1 MTELDF
7 TLSLIDN
14 ITKPIRQVQST
25 VSTFANKSQMAFGN
39 IAVGGAGLAG
49 TFWSIKNLLDPAI
62 EMNDAMMSAS
72 LQGINDGVM
81 DKIAKDA
88 LKFASQYGKSSIDFV
103 NSTTAISKAI
113 NHVSQQELPQ
123 LTRITNTTAAALKT
137 SSEEATAYMGQMFN
151 QFEQQA
157 NAVGHVKFA
166 EDLAGKAVYM
176 SKTFGVSMAEITGLM
191 EGAKNAGTQFGVGID
206 EQLAVLGELQRTL
219 GGESSGAYEAFLK
232 TATDSAQK
240 LGLSFVN
247 ASGQM
252 LSMPDMLEKLQTK
265 YGASIEGNLKAQKD
279 IEAAFGDA
287 AVVVK
292 QLYGNVD
299 ILRKNIGFLGASDG
313 MKRTTEQAAK
323 LANPWERLMSIWQS
337 IRIAI
342 GMTLLP
348 VITPLVNKMAEG
360 GQTLVRWLTLF
371 PNIARWVG
379 YITLG
384 ILGFAA
390 AGAAANIV
398 MGIGKFIMSGFSII
412 VGLFNGVLKIG
423 AATVWLYRSAILAW
437 NIALKFIRGTLLA
450 VRIAAMAAGV
460 SFSFM
465 SWPVL
470 LVIGAIALLAYGIY
484 KLIKHW
490 DDIKAAIMNTMAF
503 KVVSIAVQAF
513 AAVAIQAWEWIS
525 NKWTEFTDY
534 ISDTLVFKTLC
545 LMAEMVG
552 EAFSQAWDL
561 IIEGWENLTVWFDD
575 FSFTDSFAAM
585 AKGITDIFSGVW
597 TWLEESFTR
606 VYNGIVDVLNYLPG
620 VNIETKST
628 GAVDGAPATASAA
641 GLLIGSQLKD
651 IEKGG
656 ISRQIS
662 NNRTQSVDNSRRFD
676 NVNITVTNGM
686 SPTDLAEWT
695 ALENG

>member
-1 MTELDF
+1 MSELDF

-14 ITKPIRQVQST
+14 ITKPIRQVQSA
-25 VSTFANKSQMAFGN
+25 VSNFARDSQVAFGK

-49 TFWSIKNLLDPAI
+49 AFWSIKSILDPAI

-72 LQGINDGVM
+72 LQGIDDGIMSKVS
-81 DKIAKDA
+81 KDA

-113 NHVSQQELPQ
+113 NNVTQQDLPQ

-137 SSEEATAYMGQMFN
+137 TSTEATEYMGQMFN
-151 QFEQQA
+151 QFESQA

-176 SKTFGVSMAEITGLM
+176 SKAFGVSMAEITGLM

-232 TATDSAQK
+232 TATDSGKK

-252 LSMPDMLEKLQTK
+252 LSMPEMLDKLQAK
-265 YGASIEGNLKAQKD
+265 YGKSIEGNLKAQKE
-279 IEAAFGDA
+279 IEAAFGDS

-313 MKRTTEQAAK
+313 IKRTTEQAAK

-348 VITPLVNKMAEG
+348 VITPLIDKLAEG
-360 GQTLVRWLTLF
+360 GQTLVRWFTLF

-379 YITLG
+379 YITMG
-384 ILGFAA
+384 TLGFAA

-398 MGIGKFIMSGFSII
+398 MGISKFIMAGLSII
-412 VGLFNGVLKIG
+412 MGVFSGVLKIG
-423 AATVWLYRSAILAW
+423 TAAIWLYRTAILAW
-437 NIALKFIRGTLLA
+437 NTALKFIRGTLLA

-465 SWPVL
+465 SWPIL
-470 LVIGAIALLAYGIY
+470 LIIGAIALLAYGIY

-490 DDIKAAIMNTMAF
+490 DAVKAAVMNTTAF
-503 KVVSIAVQAF
+503 KM
-513 AAVAIQAWEWIS
+513 VAIAIRMVGLVAAQAWEWMVQ
-525 NKWTEFTDY
+525 KWQEFKDY
-534 ISDTLVFKTLC
+534 FGDTLVFKTIIAMSELI
-545 LMAEMVG
+545 
-552 EAFSQAWDL
+552 SQAFNTAWNAIADGWAALWGAFENFSL
-561 IIEGWENLTVWFDD
+561 IDTFDNMIEGVVKLFFDAWETIE
-575 FSFTDSFAAM
+575 SSFA
-585 AKGITDIFSGVW
+585 KTF
-597 TWLEESFTR
+597 
-606 VYNGIVDVLNYLPG
+606 NGIIDLLNYLPG
-620 VNIETKST
+620 VNIETKTT
-628 GAVDGAPATASAA
+628 GTVDGSPAPAGAA
-641 GLLIGSQLKD
+641 GLLVGGQLSGV
-651 IEKGG
+651 EKGG

-662 NNRTQSVDNSRRFD
+662 NNRTQSIDNSKRYD
-676 NVNITVTNGM
+676 TVNINVTNGM

-695 ALENG
+695 ALDNG

>member
-1 MTELDF
+1 MSELDF

-14 ITKPIRQVQST
+14 ITKPIRQVQSA
-25 VSTFANKSQMAFGN
+25 VSNFARDSQVAFGK

-49 TFWSIKNLLDPAI
+49 AFWSIKSILDPAI

-72 LQGINDGVM
+72 LQGIDDGIMSKVS
-81 DKIAKDA
+81 KDA

-113 NHVSQQELPQ
+113 NNVTQQDLPQ

-137 SSEEATAYMGQMFN
+137 TSTEATEYMGQMFN
-151 QFEQQA
+151 QFESQA

-176 SKTFGVSMAEITGLM
+176 SKAFGVSMAEITGLM

-232 TATDSAQK
+232 TATDSGKK

-252 LSMPDMLEKLQTK
+252 LSMPEMLDKLQAK
-265 YGASIEGNLKAQKD
+265 YGASIEGNLKAQKE
-279 IEAAFGDA
+279 IEAAFGDS

-348 VITPLVNKMAEG
+348 VITPLIDKLAEG
-360 GQTLVRWLTLF
+360 GQTLVRWFTLF

-379 YITLG
+379 YITMG
-384 ILGFAA
+384 TLGFAA

-398 MGIGKFIMSGFSII
+398 MGISKFIMAGLSII
-412 VGLFNGVLKIG
+412 MGVFSGVLKMG
-423 AATVWLYRSAILAW
+423 TAAIWLYRTAILAW
-437 NIALKFIRGTLLA
+437 NTALKFIRGTLLA

-465 SWPVL
+465 SWPIL
-470 LVIGAIALLAYGIY
+470 LLIGAIALLAYGIY
-484 KLIKHW
+484 KIIKHW
-490 DDIKAAIMNTMAF
+490 DDVKAAIMNTTAF
-503 KVVSIAVQAF
+503 KVVAIAVRMVGLV
-513 AAVAIQAWEWIS
+513 AAQAWEWMAQ
-525 NKWTEFTDY
+525 KWQEFKDY
-534 ISDTLVFKTLC
+534 FGDTLVFKTIIAMSELI
-545 LMAEMVG
+545 
-552 EAFSQAWDL
+552 SQAFNTAWNAIADGWAALWGAFENFSL
-561 IIEGWENLTVWFDD
+561 IDTFDSMIEGVVKLFFDAWETIE
-575 FSFTDSFAAM
+575 SSFA
-585 AKGITDIFSGVW
+585 KTF
-597 TWLEESFTR
+597 
-606 VYNGIVDVLNYLPG
+606 NGIIDLLNYLPG
-620 VNIETKST
+620 VNIETKTT
-628 GAVDGAPATASAA
+628 GTVDGSPAPAGAA
-641 GLLIGSQLKD
+641 GLLVGGQLSGV
-651 IEKGG
+651 EKGG

-662 NNRTQSVDNSRRFD
+662 NNRTQSIDNSKRYD
-676 NVNITVTNGM
+676 TVNINVTNGM

-695 ALENG
+695 ALDNG

>member
-1 MTELDF
+1 MSELDF

-14 ITKPIRQVQST
+14 ITKPIRQVQSA
-25 VSTFANKSQMAFGN
+25 VSNFARDSQVAFGK

-49 TFWSIKNLLDPAI
+49 AFWSIKSILDPAI

-72 LQGINDGVM
+72 LQGIDDGIMSKVS
-81 DKIAKDA
+81 KDA

-113 NHVSQQELPQ
+113 NNVTQQDLPQ
-123 LTRITNTTAAALKT
+123 LTRITNTTAAALKAT
-137 SSEEATAYMGQMFN
+137 STEATEYMGQMFN
-151 QFEQQA
+151 QFESQA

-166 EDLAGKAVYM
+166 EDLAGKAVYI
-176 SKTFGVSMAEITGLM
+176 SKAFGVSMAEITGLM

-232 TATDSAQK
+232 TASDSGKK

-252 LSMPDMLEKLQTK
+252 LSMPEMLDKLQAK
-265 YGASIEGNLKAQKD
+265 YGKSIEGNLKAQKE
-279 IEAAFGDA
+279 IEAAFGDS

-348 VITPLVNKMAEG
+348 VITPLIDKLAEG
-360 GQTLVRWLTLF
+360 GQTLVRWFTLF

-379 YITLG
+379 YITMG
-384 ILGFAA
+384 TLGFAA

-398 MGIGKFIMSGFSII
+398 MGISKFIMAGLSII
-412 VGLFNGVLKIG
+412 MGVFSGVLKIG
-423 AATVWLYRSAILAW
+423 TAAIWLYRTAILAW
-437 NIALKFIRGTLLA
+437 NTALKFIRGTLLA

-465 SWPVL
+465 SWPIL
-470 LVIGAIALLAYGIY
+470 LIIGAIALLAYGIY

-490 DDIKAAIMNTMAF
+490 DAVKAAVMNTTAF
-503 KVVSIAVQAF
+503 KVVAIAIRMVGLV
-513 AAVAIQAWEWIS
+513 AAQAWEWMAQ
-525 NKWTEFTDY
+525 KWQEFKDY
-534 ISDTLVFKTLC
+534 FGDTLVFKTIIAMSELI
-545 LMAEMVG
+545 
-552 EAFSQAWDL
+552 SQAFNTAWNAIADGWAALWGAFENFSL
-561 IIEGWENLTVWFDD
+561 IDTFDNMIEGVVKLFFDAWETIE
-575 FSFTDSFAAM
+575 SSFA
-585 AKGITDIFSGVW
+585 KTF
-597 TWLEESFTR
+597 
-606 VYNGIVDVLNYLPG
+606 NGIIDLLNYLPG
-620 VNIETKST
+620 VNIETKTT
-628 GAVDGAPATASAA
+628 GTVDGSPAPAGAA
-641 GLLIGSQLKD
+641 GLLVGGQLSGV
-651 IEKGG
+651 EKGG

-662 NNRTQSVDNSRRFD
+662 NNRTQSIDNSKRYD
-676 NVNITVTNGM
+676 TVNINVTNGM

-695 ALENG
+695 ALDNG

>member
-1 MTELDF
+1 MSELDF

-14 ITKPIRQVQST
+14 ITKPIRQVQSA
-25 VSTFANKSQMAFGN
+25 VSNFARDSQVAFGK

-49 TFWSIKNLLDPAI
+49 AFWSIKSILDPAI

-72 LQGINDGVM
+72 LQGIDDGIMSKVS
-81 DKIAKDA
+81 KDA

-113 NHVSQQELPQ
+113 NNVTQQDLPQ

-137 SSEEATAYMGQMFN
+137 TSTEATEYMGQMFN
-151 QFEQQA
+151 QFENQA

-176 SKTFGVSMAEITGLM
+176 SKAFGVSMAEITGLM

-232 TATDSAQK
+232 TATDSGKK

-252 LSMPDMLEKLQTK
+252 LSMPEMLDKLQAK
-265 YGASIEGNLKAQKD
+265 YGASIEGNLKAQKE
-279 IEAAFGDA
+279 IEAAFGDS

-348 VITPLVNKMAEG
+348 VITPLIDKLAEG
-360 GQTLVRWLTLF
+360 GQTLVRWFTLF

-379 YITLG
+379 YITMG
-384 ILGFAA
+384 TLGFAA

-398 MGIGKFIMSGFSII
+398 MGISKFIMAGLSII
-412 VGLFNGVLKIG
+412 MGVFSGVLKIG
-423 AATVWLYRSAILAW
+423 TAAIWLYRTAILAW
-437 NIALKFIRGTLLA
+437 NTALKFIRGTLLA

-490 DDIKAAIMNTMAF
+490 DDVKAAVMNTTAF
-503 KVVSIAVQAF
+503 KVVAIAVR
-513 AAVAIQAWEWIS
+513 AVGLVAMQAWEWMS
-525 NKWTEFTDY
+525 QKWQEFTAYFADTWAFKA
-534 ISDTLVFKTLC
+534 IMIVVDTLKTAFIQTWQAITDGWNTVC
-545 LMAEMVG
+545 NFFSDSPIDKTF
-552 EAFSQAWDL
+552 EAMGNSIKAIFSK
-561 IIEGWENLTVWFDD
+561 VWQ
-575 FSFTDSFAAM
+575 SITDSFR
-585 AKGITDIFSGVW
+585 S
-597 TWLEESFTR
+597 
-606 VYNGIVDVLNYLPG
+606 VYNTIVETLNYLPG
-620 VNIETKST
+620 VNIETKTT
-628 GAVDGAPATASAA
+628 GTVDGSPAPAGAA
-641 GLLIGSQLKD
+641 GLLVGGQLSGV
-651 IEKGG
+651 EKGG

-662 NNRTQSVDNSRRFD
+662 NNRTQSIDNSKRYD
-676 NVNITVTNGM
+676 TVNINVTNGM

-695 ALENG
+695 ALDNG

>member
-1 MTELDF
+1 MSELDF

-14 ITKPIRQVQST
+14 ITKPIRQVQSA
-25 VSTFANKSQMAFGN
+25 VSNFARDSQVAFGK

-49 TFWSIKNLLDPAI
+49 AFWSIKSILDPAI

-72 LQGINDGVM
+72 LQGIDDGIMSKVS
-81 DKIAKDA
+81 KDA

-113 NHVSQQELPQ
+113 NNVTQQDLPQ

-137 SSEEATAYMGQMFN
+137 TSTEATEYMGQMFN
-151 QFEQQA
+151 QFESQA

-166 EDLAGKAVYM
+166 EDLAGKAAYM
-176 SKTFGVSMAEITGLM
+176 SKAFGVSMAEITGLM

-232 TATDSAQK
+232 TATDSGKK

-252 LSMPDMLEKLQTK
+252 LSMPEMLDKLQAK
-265 YGASIEGNLKAQKD
+265 YGKSIEGNLKAQKE
-279 IEAAFGDA
+279 IEAAFGDS

-348 VITPLVNKMAEG
+348 VITPLIDKLAEG
-360 GQTLVRWLTLF
+360 GQTLVRWFTLF

-379 YITLG
+379 YITMG
-384 ILGFAA
+384 TLGFAA

-398 MGIGKFIMSGFSII
+398 MGISKFIMAGLSII
-412 VGLFNGVLKIG
+412 MGVFSGVLKIG
-423 AATVWLYRSAILAW
+423 TAAIWLYRTAILAW
-437 NIALKFIRGTLLA
+437 NTALKFIRGTLLA

-490 DDIKAAIMNTMAF
+490 DDVKAAVMNTTAF
-503 KVVSIAVQAF
+503 KVVAIAVR
-513 AAVAIQAWEWIS
+513 AVGLVAMQAWEWMS
-525 NKWTEFTDY
+525 QKWQEFTAYFADTWAFKA
-534 ISDTLVFKTLC
+534 IMIVIDTLKIAFIQTWQAITDGWNTVCNFFSDSPIDKTFEAMGNSIKAVFSK
-545 LMAEMVG
+545 
-552 EAFSQAWDL
+552 
-561 IIEGWENLTVWFDD
+561 VWQ
-575 FSFTDSFAAM
+575 SITDSFR
-585 AKGITDIFSGVW
+585 S
-597 TWLEESFTR
+597 
-606 VYNGIVDVLNYLPG
+606 VYNTIVETLNYLPG
-620 VNIETKST
+620 INIETKTT
-628 GAVDGAPATASAA
+628 GTVDGSPAPAGAA
-641 GLLIGSQLKD
+641 GLLVGGQLSGV
-651 IEKGG
+651 EKGG

-662 NNRTQSVDNSRRFD
+662 NNRTQSIDNSKRYD
-676 NVNITVTNGM
+676 TVNINVTNGM

-695 ALENG
+695 ALDNG

>member
-1 MTELDF
+1 MSELDF

-14 ITKPIRQVQST
+14 ITKPIRQVQSA
-25 VSTFANKSQMAFGN
+25 VSNFARDSQVAFGK

-49 TFWSIKNLLDPAI
+49 AFWSIKSILDPAI

-72 LQGINDGVM
+72 LQGIDDGIMSKVS
-81 DKIAKDA
+81 KDA

-113 NHVSQQELPQ
+113 NNVTQQDLPQ

-137 SSEEATAYMGQMFN
+137 TSTEATEYMGQMFN
-151 QFEQQA
+151 QFESQA
-157 NAVGHVKFA
+157 NAFGHVKFA

-176 SKTFGVSMAEITGLM
+176 SKAFGVSMAEITGLM

-232 TATDSAQK
+232 TASDSGKK

-252 LSMPDMLEKLQTK
+252 LSMPEMLDKLQAK
-265 YGASIEGNLKAQKD
+265 YGKSIEGNLKAQKE
-279 IEAAFGDA
+279 IEAAFGDS

-323 LANPWERLMSIWQS
+323 LANPWERLISIWQS

-348 VITPLVNKMAEG
+348 VISPLIDKLAEG
-360 GQTLVRWLTLF
+360 GQTLVRWFTLF

-379 YITLG
+379 YITMG
-384 ILGFAA
+384 TLGFAA

-398 MGIGKFIMSGFSII
+398 MGISKFIMAGLSII
-412 VGLFNGVLKIG
+412 MGVFSGVLKIG
-423 AATVWLYRSAILAW
+423 TAAIWLYRTAILAW
-437 NIALKFIRGTLLA
+437 NTALKFIRGTLLA

-465 SWPVL
+465 TWPML
-470 LVIGAIALLAYGIY
+470 LVVGAIALLAYGIY

-490 DDIKAAIMNTMAF
+490 DAVKAAVMNTTAF
-503 KVVSIAVQAF
+503 KVVAIAVRMVGLV
-513 AAVAIQAWEWIS
+513 AAQAWEWMAQ
-525 NKWTEFTDY
+525 KWQEFKDY
-534 ISDTLVFKTLC
+534 FGDTLVFKTIIAMSELI
-545 LMAEMVG
+545 
-552 EAFSQAWDL
+552 SQAFNTAWNAIADGWAALWGAFENFSL
-561 IIEGWENLTVWFDD
+561 IDTFDNMIEGVVKLFFDAWETIE
-575 FSFTDSFAAM
+575 SSFA
-585 AKGITDIFSGVW
+585 KTF
-597 TWLEESFTR
+597 
-606 VYNGIVDVLNYLPG
+606 NGIIDLLNYLPG
-620 VNIETKST
+620 VNIETKTT
-628 GAVDGAPATASAA
+628 GTVDGSPAPAGAA
-641 GLLIGSQLKD
+641 GLLVGGQLSGV
-651 IEKGG
+651 EKGG

-662 NNRTQSVDNSRRFD
+662 NNRTQSIDNSKRYD
-676 NVNITVTNGM
+676 TVNINVTNGM

-695 ALENG
+695 ALDNG

>member
-1 MTELDF
+1 MSELDF

-14 ITKPIRQVQST
+14 ITKPIRQVQSA
-25 VSTFANKSQMAFGN
+25 VSNFARDSQVAFGK

-49 TFWSIKNLLDPAI
+49 AFWSIKSILDPAI

-72 LQGINDGVM
+72 LQGIDDGIMSKVS
-81 DKIAKDA
+81 KDA

-113 NHVSQQELPQ
+113 NNVTQQDLPQ
-123 LTRITNTTAAALKT
+123 LTRITNTTAAALKAT
-137 SSEEATAYMGQMFN
+137 STEATEYMGQMFN
-151 QFEQQA
+151 QFESQA

-176 SKTFGVSMAEITGLM
+176 SKAFGVSMAEITGLM

-232 TATDSAQK
+232 TASDSGKK

-252 LSMPDMLEKLQTK
+252 LSMPEMLDKLQAK
-265 YGASIEGNLKAQKD
+265 YGKSIEGNLKAQKE
-279 IEAAFGDA
+279 IEAAFGDS

-348 VITPLVNKMAEG
+348 VITPLIDKLAEG
-360 GQTLVRWLTLF
+360 GQTLVRWFTLF

-379 YITLG
+379 YITMG
-384 ILGFAA
+384 TLGFAA

-398 MGIGKFIMSGFSII
+398 MGISKFIMAGLSII
-412 VGLFNGVLKIG
+412 MGVFSGVLKIG
-423 AATVWLYRSAILAW
+423 TAAIWLYRTAILAW
-437 NIALKFIRGTLLA
+437 NTALKFIRGTLLA

-465 SWPVL
+465 SWPIL
-470 LVIGAIALLAYGIY
+470 LIIGAIALLAYGIY

-490 DDIKAAIMNTMAF
+490 DAVKAAVMNTTAF
-503 KVVSIAVQAF
+503 KVVAIAIRMVGLV
-513 AAVAIQAWEWIS
+513 AAQAWEWMAQ
-525 NKWTEFTDY
+525 KWQEFKDY
-534 ISDTLVFKTLC
+534 FGDTLVFKTIIAMSELI
-545 LMAEMVG
+545 
-552 EAFSQAWDL
+552 SQAFNTAWNAIADGWAALWGAFENFSL
-561 IIEGWENLTVWFDD
+561 IDTFENMIEGVVKLFFDAWETIE
-575 FSFTDSFAAM
+575 SSFA
-585 AKGITDIFSGVW
+585 KTF
-597 TWLEESFTR
+597 
-606 VYNGIVDVLNYLPG
+606 NGIIDLLNYLPG
-620 VNIETKST
+620 VNIETKTT
-628 GAVDGAPATASAA
+628 GTVDGSPAPAGAA
-641 GLLIGSQLKD
+641 GLLVGGQLSGV
-651 IEKGG
+651 EKGG

-662 NNRTQSVDNSRRFD
+662 NNRTQLIDNSKRYD
-676 NVNITVTNGM
+676 TVNINVTNGM

-695 ALENG
+695 ALDNG

>member
-1 MTELDF
+1 MSELDF

-14 ITKPIRQVQST
+14 ITKPIRQVQSA
-25 VSTFANKSQMAFGN
+25 VSNFARDSQVAFGK

-49 TFWSIKNLLDPAI
+49 AFWSIKSILDPAI

-72 LQGINDGVM
+72 LQGIDDGIMSKVS
-81 DKIAKDA
+81 KDA

-113 NHVSQQELPQ
+113 NNVTQQDLPQ
-123 LTRITNTTAAALKT
+123 LTRITNTTAAALKAT
-137 SSEEATAYMGQMFN
+137 STEATEYMGQMFN
-151 QFEQQA
+151 QFESQA
-157 NAVGHVKFA
+157 NTVGHVKFA

-176 SKTFGVSMAEITGLM
+176 SKAFGVSMAEITGLM

-232 TATDSAQK
+232 TASDSGKK

-252 LSMPDMLEKLQTK
+252 LSMPEMLDKLQAK
-265 YGASIEGNLKAQKD
+265 YGKSIEGNLKAQKE
-279 IEAAFGDA
+279 IEAAFGDS

-348 VITPLVNKMAEG
+348 VITPLIDKLAEG
-360 GQTLVRWLTLF
+360 GQTLVRWFTLF

-379 YITLG
+379 YITMG
-384 ILGFAA
+384 TLGFAA

-398 MGIGKFIMSGFSII
+398 MGISKFIMAGLSII
-412 VGLFNGVLKIG
+412 MGVFSGVLKMG
-423 AATVWLYRSAILAW
+423 TAAVWLYRSAILAW
-437 NIALKFIRGTLLA
+437 NTALKFIRGTLLA

-490 DDIKAAIMNTMAF
+490 DDVKAAVMNTTAF
-503 KVVSIAVQAF
+503 KVVAIAVR
-513 AAVAIQAWEWIS
+513 AVGLVAMQAWEWMS
-525 NKWTEFTDY
+525 QKWQEFKDY
-534 ISDTLVFKTLC
+534 FGDTLVFKTIIAMSELI
-545 LMAEMVG
+545 
-552 EAFSQAWDL
+552 SQAFNTAWNAIADGWAALWGAFENFSL
-561 IIEGWENLTVWFDD
+561 IDTFDSMIEGVVKLFFDAWETIE
-575 FSFTDSFAAM
+575 SSFA
-585 AKGITDIFSGVW
+585 KTF
-597 TWLEESFTR
+597 
-606 VYNGIVDVLNYLPG
+606 NGIIDLLNYLPG
-620 VNIETKST
+620 VNIETKTT
-628 GAVDGAPATASAA
+628 GTVDGSPAPAGAA
-641 GLLIGSQLKD
+641 GLLVGGQLSGV
-651 IEKGG
+651 EKGG

-662 NNRTQSVDNSRRFD
+662 NNRTQSIDNSKRYD
-676 NVNITVTNGM
+676 TVNINVTNGM

-695 ALENG
+695 ALDNG

>member
-1 MTELDF
+1 MSELDF

-14 ITKPIRQVQST
+14 ITKPIRQVQSA
-25 VSTFANKSQMAFGN
+25 VSTFARDSQVAFGK

-49 TFWSIKNLLDPAI
+49 AFWSVKSILDPAI
-62 EMNDAMMSAS
+62 EMNDAMMTAS
-72 LQGINDGVM
+72 LQGIDSGVM
-81 DKIAKDA
+81 DKISKDA
-88 LKFASQYGKSSIDFV
+88 LKFAAQYGKSSIDFV

-113 NHVSQQELPQ
+113 NNVNQQDLPQ
-123 LTRITNTTAAALKT
+123 LTRITNTTAAALKST
-137 SSEEATAYMGQMFN
+137 SADATAYMGQMFN
-151 QFEQQA
+151 QFESQA

-176 SKTFGVSMAEITGLM
+176 SKAFGVSMAEVTSLM

-219 GGESSGAYEAFLK
+219 GGESSGAYESFLK
-232 TATDSAQK
+232 TAADSGKK

-252 LSMPDMLEKLQTK
+252 LSMPEMLDKLQAK
-265 YGASIEGNLKAQKD
+265 YGASIEGNLKAQKE
-279 IEAAFGDA
+279 IEAAFGDS

-299 ILRKNIGFLGASDG
+299 ILRKNMGFLGASDG

-337 IRIAI
+337 IRIAV

-348 VITPLVNKMAEG
+348 VITPLIDKLAEG
-360 GQTLVRWLTLF
+360 GQTLVRWFTLF

-379 YITLG
+379 YITMG
-384 ILGFAA
+384 TLGFAA

-398 MGIGKFIMSGFSII
+398 MGISKFIMT
-412 VGLFNGVLKIG
+412 GLKVIMSVFTGVLKIG
-423 AATVWLYRSAILAW
+423 AAAVWLYRGAILAW
-437 NIALKFIRGTLLA
+437 NVALKFIRGTLLA

-465 SWPVL
+465 SWPVFL
-470 LVIGAIALLAYGIY
+470 IISAIALLAYGIY

-490 DDIKAAIMNTMAF
+490 DDIKAAIMNTTAF

-545 LMAEMVG
+545 LMAEIVG

-561 IIEGWENLTVWFDD
+561 IIEGWENLTAWFDD

-597 TWLEESFTR
+597 KWLEESFTS
-606 VYNGIVDVLNYLPG
+606 VYNSIVDVLNYLPG

-628 GAVDGAPATASAA
+628 GTVDGAPATASAA

-651 IEKGG
+651 VEKGG

-662 NNRTQSVDNSRRFD
+662 NNRTQSVDNSKRYD
-676 NVNITVTNGM
+676 TVNINVTNGM

>member
-1 MTELDF
+1 MSELDF

-14 ITKPIRQVQST
+14 ITKPIRQVQSA
-25 VSTFANKSQMAFGN
+25 VSNFARDSQVAFGK

-49 TFWSIKNLLDPAI
+49 AFWSIKSILDPAI

-72 LQGINDGVM
+72 LQGIDDGIMSKVS
-81 DKIAKDA
+81 KDA

-113 NHVSQQELPQ
+113 NNVTQQDLPQ
-123 LTRITNTTAAALKT
+123 LTRITNTTAAALKAT
-137 SSEEATAYMGQMFN
+137 STEATEYMGQMFN
-151 QFEQQA
+151 QFESQA

-176 SKTFGVSMAEITGLM
+176 SKAFGVSMAEITGLM

-232 TATDSAQK
+232 TATDSGKK

-252 LSMPDMLEKLQTK
+252 LSMPEMLDKLQTK
-265 YGASIEGNLKAQKD
+265 YGKSIEGNLKAQKE
-279 IEAAFGDA
+279 IEAAFGDS

-348 VITPLVNKMAEG
+348 VITPLIDKLAEG
-360 GQTLVRWLTLF
+360 GQTLVRWFTLF

-379 YITLG
+379 YITMG
-384 ILGFAA
+384 TLGFAA

-398 MGIGKFIMSGFSII
+398 MGISKFIMAGLSII
-412 VGLFNGVLKIG
+412 MGVFSGVLKMG
-423 AATVWLYRSAILAW
+423 TAAIWLYRTAILAW
-437 NIALKFIRGTLLA
+437 NTALKFIRGTLLA

-465 SWPVL
+465 SWPIL

-490 DDIKAAIMNTMAF
+490 DDVKTAIMNTTAF
-503 KVVSIAVQAF
+503 KVVAIAVRMVGLV
-513 AAVAIQAWEWIS
+513 AAQAWEWMAQ
-525 NKWTEFTDY
+525 KWQEFKDY
-534 ISDTLVFKTLC
+534 FGDTLVFKTIIAMSELI
-545 LMAEMVG
+545 
-552 EAFSQAWDL
+552 SQAFNTAWSAIADGWAALWGAFENFSL
-561 IIEGWENLTVWFDD
+561 IDTFDSMIEGVVKLFFDAWETIE
-575 FSFTDSFAAM
+575 SSFA
-585 AKGITDIFSGVW
+585 KTF
-597 TWLEESFTR
+597 
-606 VYNGIVDVLNYLPG
+606 NGIIDLLNYLPG
-620 VNIETKST
+620 VNIETKTT
-628 GAVDGAPATASAA
+628 GTVDGSPAPAGAA
-641 GLLIGSQLKD
+641 GLLVGGQLSGV
-651 IEKGG
+651 EKGG

-662 NNRTQSVDNSRRFD
+662 NNRTQSIDNSKRYD
-676 NVNITVTNGM
+676 TVNINVTNGM

-695 ALENG
+695 ALDNG

>member
-525 NKWTEFTDY
+525 NKWTEFSDY

-651 IEKGG
+651 VEKGG

-686 SPTDLAEWT
+686 SPIDLAEWT

>member
-1 MTELDF
+1 MSELDF

-14 ITKPIRQVQST
+14 ITKPIRQVQSA
-25 VSTFANKSQMAFGN
+25 VSNFARDSQVAFGK

-49 TFWSIKNLLDPAI
+49 AFWSIKSILDPAI

-72 LQGINDGVM
+72 LQGIDDGIMSKVS
-81 DKIAKDA
+81 KDA

-113 NHVSQQELPQ
+113 NNVTQQDLPQ

-137 SSEEATAYMGQMFN
+137 TSTEATEYMGQMFN
-151 QFEQQA
+151 QFESQA
-157 NAVGHVKFA
+157 NTVGHVKFA

-176 SKTFGVSMAEITGLM
+176 SKAFGVSMAEITGLM

-232 TATDSAQK
+232 TATDSGKK

-252 LSMPDMLEKLQTK
+252 LSMPEMLDKLQAK
-265 YGASIEGNLKAQKD
+265 YGKSIEGNLKAQKE
-279 IEAAFGDA
+279 IEAAFGDS

-348 VITPLVNKMAEG
+348 VITPLIDKLAEG
-360 GQTLVRWLTLF
+360 GQTLVRWFTLF

-379 YITLG
+379 YITMG
-384 ILGFAA
+384 TLGFAA

-398 MGIGKFIMSGFSII
+398 MGISKFIMAGLSII
-412 VGLFNGVLKIG
+412 MGVFSGVLKIG
-423 AATVWLYRSAILAW
+423 TAAIWLYSVAVKAWSAS
-437 NIALKFIRGTLLA
+437 LKYLRGVLMA
-450 VRIAAMAAGV
+450 VSLQSKIAGV

-465 SWPVL
+465 SWPIL

-484 KLIKHW
+484 KLIQHW
-490 DDIKAAIMNTMAF
+490 DDVKAAVMNTTAF
-503 KVVSIAVQAF
+503 KVVAIAVR
-513 AAVAIQAWEWIS
+513 AVGLVAMQAWEWMS
-525 NKWTEFTDY
+525 QKWQEFTAYFADTWAFKALM
-534 ISDTLVFKTLC
+534 IVIDTLKSAFIQTWQAITDGWNAVCNFFSDSPIDKTF
-545 LMAEMVG
+545 
-552 EAFSQAWDL
+552 EAMGNSIKAIFSK
-561 IIEGWENLTVWFDD
+561 VWQ
-575 FSFTDSFAAM
+575 SITDSFR
-585 AKGITDIFSGVW
+585 S
-597 TWLEESFTR
+597 
-606 VYNGIVDVLNYLPG
+606 VYNTIVETLNYLPG
-620 VNIETKST
+620 VNIETKTT
-628 GAVDGAPATASAA
+628 GTVDGSPAPAGAA
-641 GLLIGSQLKD
+641 GLLVGGQLSGV
-651 IEKGG
+651 EKGG

-662 NNRTQSVDNSRRFD
+662 NNRTQSIDNSKRYD
-676 NVNITVTNGM
+676 TVNINVTNGM

-695 ALENG
+695 ALDNG

>member
-1 MTELDF
+1 MSELDF

-14 ITKPIRQVQST
+14 ITKPIRQVQSA
-25 VSTFANKSQMAFGN
+25 VSNFARDSQVAFGK

-49 TFWSIKNLLDPAI
+49 AFWSIKSILDPAI

-72 LQGINDGVM
+72 LQGIDDGIMSKVS
-81 DKIAKDA
+81 KDA

-113 NHVSQQELPQ
+113 NNVTQQDLPQ

-137 SSEEATAYMGQMFN
+137 TSTEATEYMGQMFN
-151 QFEQQA
+151 QFESQA

-176 SKTFGVSMAEITGLM
+176 SKAFGVSMAEITGLM

-232 TATDSAQK
+232 TATDSGKK

-252 LSMPDMLEKLQTK
+252 LSMPEMLDKLQAK
-265 YGASIEGNLKAQKD
+265 YGKSIEGNLKAQKE
-279 IEAAFGDA
+279 IEAAFGDS

-348 VITPLVNKMAEG
+348 VITPLIDKLAEG
-360 GQTLVRWLTLF
+360 GQTLVRWFTLF

-379 YITLG
+379 YITMG
-384 ILGFAA
+384 TLGFAA

-398 MGIGKFIMSGFSII
+398 MGISKFIMAGLSII
-412 VGLFNGVLKIG
+412 MGVFSGVLKMG
-423 AATVWLYRSAILAW
+423 TAAIWLYRSAILAW
-437 NIALKFIRGTLLA
+437 NTALKFIRGTLLA

-465 SWPVL
+465 SWPIL

-484 KLIKHW
+484 KLIQHW
-490 DDIKAAIMNTMAF
+490 DDVKAAVMNTTAF
-503 KVVSIAVQAF
+503 KVVAIAVR
-513 AAVAIQAWEWIS
+513 AVGLVAMQAWEWMS
-525 NKWTEFTDY
+525 QKWQEFTAYFADTWAFKALM
-534 ISDTLVFKTLC
+534 IVIDTLKSAFIQTWQAITDGWNAVCNFFSDSPIDKTF
-545 LMAEMVG
+545 
-552 EAFSQAWDL
+552 EAMGNSIKAIFSK
-561 IIEGWENLTVWFDD
+561 VWQ
-575 FSFTDSFAAM
+575 SITDSFR
-585 AKGITDIFSGVW
+585 S
-597 TWLEESFTR
+597 
-606 VYNGIVDVLNYLPG
+606 VYNTIVETLNYLPG
-620 VNIETKST
+620 VNIETKTT
-628 GAVDGAPATASAA
+628 GTVDGSPAPAGAA
-641 GLLIGSQLKD
+641 GLLVGGQLSGV
-651 IEKGG
+651 EKGG

-662 NNRTQSVDNSRRFD
+662 NNRTQSIDNSKRYD
-676 NVNITVTNGM
+676 TVNINVTNGM

-695 ALENG
+695 ALDNG

>member
-1 MTELDF
+1 MSELDF

-14 ITKPIRQVQST
+14 ITKPIRQVQSA
-25 VSTFANKSQMAFGN
+25 VSNFARDSQVAFGK

-49 TFWSIKNLLDPAI
+49 AFWSIKSILDPAI
-62 EMNDAMMSAS
+62 EMNDAMMRAS
-72 LQGINDGVM
+72 LQGIDDGIMSKVS
-81 DKIAKDA
+81 KDA

-113 NHVSQQELPQ
+113 NNVTQQDLPQ
-123 LTRITNTTAAALKT
+123 LTRITNTTAAALKAT
-137 SSEEATAYMGQMFN
+137 STEATEYMGQMFN
-151 QFEQQA
+151 QFESQA

-176 SKTFGVSMAEITGLM
+176 SKAFGVSMAEITGLM

-232 TATDSAQK
+232 TASDSGKK

-252 LSMPDMLEKLQTK
+252 LSMPEMLDKLQAK
-265 YGASIEGNLKAQKD
+265 YGKSIEGNLKAQKE
-279 IEAAFGDA
+279 IEAAFGDS

-348 VITPLVNKMAEG
+348 VITPLIDKLAEG
-360 GQTLVRWLTLF
+360 GQTLVRWFTLF

-379 YITLG
+379 YITMG
-384 ILGFAA
+384 TLGFAA

-398 MGIGKFIMSGFSII
+398 MGISKFIMAGLSII
-412 VGLFNGVLKIG
+412 MGVFSGVLKIG
-423 AATVWLYRSAILAW
+423 TAAIWLYSVAVKAWSAS
-437 NIALKFIRGTLLA
+437 LKYLRGVLMA
-450 VRIAAMAAGV
+450 VSLQSKIAGV

-465 SWPVL
+465 SWPIL

-484 KLIKHW
+484 KLIQHW
-490 DDIKAAIMNTMAF
+490 DDVKAAVMNTTAF
-503 KVVSIAVQAF
+503 KVVAIAVR
-513 AAVAIQAWEWIS
+513 AVGLVAMQAWEWMS
-525 NKWTEFTDY
+525 QKWQEFTAYFADTWAFKALM
-534 ISDTLVFKTLC
+534 IVIDTLKSAFIQTWQAITDGWNAVCNFFSDSPIDKTF
-545 LMAEMVG
+545 
-552 EAFSQAWDL
+552 EAMGNSIKAIFSK
-561 IIEGWENLTVWFDD
+561 VWQ
-575 FSFTDSFAAM
+575 SITDSFR
-585 AKGITDIFSGVW
+585 S
-597 TWLEESFTR
+597 
-606 VYNGIVDVLNYLPG
+606 VYNTIVETLNYLPG
-620 VNIETKST
+620 VNIETKTT
-628 GAVDGAPATASAA
+628 GTVDGSPAPAGAA
-641 GLLIGSQLKD
+641 GLLVGGQLSGV
-651 IEKGG
+651 EKGG

-662 NNRTQSVDNSRRFD
+662 NNRTQSIDNSKRYD
-676 NVNITVTNGM
+676 TVNINVTNGM

-695 ALENG
+695 ALDNG

>member
-1 MTELDF
+1 MSELDF

-14 ITKPIRQVQST
+14 ITKPIRQVQSA
-25 VSTFANKSQMAFGN
+25 VSNFARDSQVAFGK

-49 TFWSIKNLLDPAI
+49 AFWSIKSILDPAI

-72 LQGINDGVM
+72 LQGIDDGIMSKVS
-81 DKIAKDA
+81 KDA

-113 NHVSQQELPQ
+113 NNVTQQDLPQ
-123 LTRITNTTAAALKT
+123 LTRITNTTAAALKAT
-137 SSEEATAYMGQMFN
+137 STEATEYMGQMFN
-151 QFEQQA
+151 QFENQA

-176 SKTFGVSMAEITGLM
+176 SKAFGVSMAEITGLM

-232 TATDSAQK
+232 TATDSGKK

-252 LSMPDMLEKLQTK
+252 LSMPEMLDKLQAK
-265 YGASIEGNLKAQKD
+265 YGKSIEGNLKAQKE
-279 IEAAFGDA
+279 IEAAFGDS

-348 VITPLVNKMAEG
+348 VITPLIDKLAEG
-360 GQTLVRWLTLF
+360 GQTLVRWFTLF

-379 YITLG
+379 YITMG
-384 ILGFAA
+384 TLGFAA

-398 MGIGKFIMSGFSII
+398 MGISKFIMAGLSII
-412 VGLFNGVLKIG
+412 MGVFSGVLKMG
-423 AATVWLYRSAILAW
+423 TAAIWLYRTAILAW
-437 NIALKFIRGTLLA
+437 NTALKFIRGTLLA

-490 DDIKAAIMNTMAF
+490 DDVKAAVMNTTAF
-503 KVVSIAVQAF
+503 KVVAIAVR
-513 AAVAIQAWEWIS
+513 AVGLVAMQAWEWMS
-525 NKWTEFTDY
+525 QKWQEFTAYFADTWAFKA
-534 ISDTLVFKTLC
+534 IMIVIDTLKAAFIQTWQAITDGWNTVCNFFSDSPIDKTF
-545 LMAEMVG
+545 
-552 EAFSQAWDL
+552 EAMGNSIKAIFSK
-561 IIEGWENLTVWFDD
+561 VWQ
-575 FSFTDSFAAM
+575 SITDSFR
-585 AKGITDIFSGVW
+585 S
-597 TWLEESFTR
+597 
-606 VYNGIVDVLNYLPG
+606 VYNTIVETLNYLPG
-620 VNIETKST
+620 VNIETKTT
-628 GAVDGAPATASAA
+628 GTVDGSPAPAGAA
-641 GLLIGSQLKD
+641 GLLVGGQLSGV
-651 IEKGG
+651 EKGG

-662 NNRTQSVDNSRRFD
+662 NNRTQSIDNSKRYD
-676 NVNITVTNGM
+676 TVNINVTNGM

-695 ALENG
+695 ALDNG

>member
-1 MTELDF
+1 MSELDF

-14 ITKPIRQVQST
+14 ITKPIRQVQSA
-25 VSTFANKSQMAFGN
+25 VSNFARDSQVAFGK

-49 TFWSIKNLLDPAI
+49 AFWSIKSILDPAI

-72 LQGINDGVM
+72 LQGIDDGIMSKVS
-81 DKIAKDA
+81 KDA

-113 NHVSQQELPQ
+113 NNVTQQDLPQ

-137 SSEEATAYMGQMFN
+137 TSTEATEYMGQMFN
-151 QFEQQA
+151 QFESQA

-176 SKTFGVSMAEITGLM
+176 SKAFGVSMAEITGLI

-232 TATDSAQK
+232 TATDSGKK

-252 LSMPDMLEKLQTK
+252 LSMPEMLDKLQAK
-265 YGASIEGNLKAQKD
+265 YGKSIEGNLKAQKE
-279 IEAAFGDA
+279 IEAAFGDS

-348 VITPLVNKMAEG
+348 VITPLIDKLAEG
-360 GQTLVRWLTLF
+360 GQILVRWFTLF

-379 YITLG
+379 YITMG
-384 ILGFAA
+384 TLGFAA

-398 MGIGKFIMSGFSII
+398 MGISKFIMAGLSII
-412 VGLFNGVLKIG
+412 MGVFSGVLKIG
-423 AATVWLYRSAILAW
+423 TAAIWLYSVAVKAWSAS
-437 NIALKFIRGTLLA
+437 LKYLRGVLMA
-450 VRIAAMAAGV
+450 VSLQSKIAGV

-465 SWPVL
+465 SWPIL

-484 KLIKHW
+484 KLIQHW
-490 DDIKAAIMNTMAF
+490 DDVKAAVMNTTAF
-503 KVVSIAVQAF
+503 KVVAIAVR
-513 AAVAIQAWEWIS
+513 AVGLVAMQAWEWMS
-525 NKWTEFTDY
+525 QKWQEFTAYFADTWAFKALM
-534 ISDTLVFKTLC
+534 IVIDTLKSAFIQTWQAITDGWNAVCNFFSDSPIDKTF
-545 LMAEMVG
+545 
-552 EAFSQAWDL
+552 EAMGNSIKAIFSK
-561 IIEGWENLTVWFDD
+561 VWQ
-575 FSFTDSFAAM
+575 SITDSFR
-585 AKGITDIFSGVW
+585 S
-597 TWLEESFTR
+597 
-606 VYNGIVDVLNYLPG
+606 VYNSIVETLNYLPG
-620 VNIETKST
+620 VNIETKTT
-628 GAVDGAPATASAA
+628 GTVDGSPAPAGAA
-641 GLLIGSQLKD
+641 GLLVGGQLSGV
-651 IEKGG
+651 EKGG

-662 NNRTQSVDNSRRFD
+662 NNRTQSIDNSKRYD
-676 NVNITVTNGM
+676 TVNINVTNGM

-695 ALENG
+695 ALDNG

>member
-1 MTELDF
+1 MSELDF

-14 ITKPIRQVQST
+14 ITKPIRQVQSA
-25 VSTFANKSQMAFGN
+25 VSNFARDSQVAFGK

-49 TFWSIKNLLDPAI
+49 AFWSIKSILDPAI

-72 LQGINDGVM
+72 LQGIDDGIMSKVS
-81 DKIAKDA
+81 KDA

-113 NHVSQQELPQ
+113 NNVTQQDLPQ

-137 SSEEATAYMGQMFN
+137 TSTEATEYMGQMFN
-151 QFEQQA
+151 QFENQA

-176 SKTFGVSMAEITGLM
+176 SKAFGVSMAEITGLM

-232 TATDSAQK
+232 TATDSGKK

-252 LSMPDMLEKLQTK
+252 LSMPEMLDKLQTK
-265 YGASIEGNLKAQKD
+265 YGKSIEGNLKAQKE
-279 IEAAFGDA
+279 IEAAFGDS

-348 VITPLVNKMAEG
+348 VITPLIDKLAEG
-360 GQTLVRWLTLF
+360 GQTLVRWFTLF

-379 YITLG
+379 YITMG
-384 ILGFAA
+384 TLGFAA

-398 MGIGKFIMSGFSII
+398 MGISKFIMAGLSII
-412 VGLFNGVLKIG
+412 MGVFSGALKIG
-423 AATVWLYRSAILAW
+423 TAAIWLYSVAVKAWSAS
-437 NIALKFIRGTLLA
+437 LKYLRGVLMA
-450 VRIAAMAAGV
+450 VSLQSKIAGV

-465 SWPVL
+465 SWPIL
-470 LVIGAIALLAYGIY
+470 LVIGTIALLAYGIY
-484 KLIKHW
+484 KLIQHW
-490 DDIKAAIMNTMAF
+490 DDVKAAVMNTTAF
-503 KVVSIAVQAF
+503 KVVAIAVR
-513 AAVAIQAWEWIS
+513 AVGLVAMQAWEWMAQ
-525 NKWTEFTDY
+525 KWQEFTAYFADTWAFKALM
-534 ISDTLVFKTLC
+534 IVIDTLKSAFVQTWQAITDGWNAVCNFFSDSPIDKTFEAMGNSIKAVFSK
-545 LMAEMVG
+545 
-552 EAFSQAWDL
+552 
-561 IIEGWENLTVWFDD
+561 VWQ
-575 FSFTDSFAAM
+575 SITDSFR
-585 AKGITDIFSGVW
+585 S
-597 TWLEESFTR
+597 
-606 VYNGIVDVLNYLPG
+606 VYNTIVETLNYLPG
-620 VNIETKST
+620 VNIETKTT
-628 GAVDGAPATASAA
+628 GTVDGSPAPAGAA
-641 GLLIGSQLKD
+641 GLLVGGQLSGV
-651 IEKGG
+651 EKGG

-662 NNRTQSVDNSRRFD
+662 NNRTQSIDNSKRYD
-676 NVNITVTNGM
+676 TVNINVTNGM

-695 ALENG
+695 ALDNG

>member
-1 MTELDF
+1 MSELDF

-14 ITKPIRQVQST
+14 ITKPIRQVQSA
-25 VSTFANKSQMAFGN
+25 VSNFARDSQVAFGK
-39 IAVGGAGLAG
+39 IAIGGAGLAG
-49 TFWSIKNLLDPAI
+49 AFWSIKSILDPAI
-62 EMNDAMMSAS
+62 EMNDAMMTAS
-72 LQGINDGVM
+72 LQGIDDGIMSTVS
-81 DKIAKDA
+81 KDA

-113 NHVSQQELPQ
+113 NNVTQQDLPQ
-123 LTRITNTTAAALKT
+123 LTRITNTTAAALKAT
-137 SSEEATAYMGQMFN
+137 STEATEYMGQMFN
-151 QFEQQA
+151 QFESQA

-176 SKTFGVSMAEITGLM
+176 SKAFGVSMAEVTGLM

-232 TATDSAQK
+232 TATDSGKK

-252 LSMPDMLEKLQTK
+252 LSMPEMLDKLQAK
-265 YGASIEGNLKAQKD
+265 YGASIEGNLKAQKE
-279 IEAAFGDA
+279 IEAAFGDS

-348 VITPLVNKMAEG
+348 VITPLIDKLAEG
-360 GQTLVRWLTLF
+360 GQTLVRWFTLF

-379 YITLG
+379 YITMG
-384 ILGFAA
+384 TLGFAA

-398 MGIGKFIMSGFSII
+398 MGISKFIIAGLSII
-412 VGLFNGVLKIG
+412 MGVFSGALKIG
-423 AATVWLYRSAILAW
+423 TAAIWLYSVAVKAWSAS
-437 NIALKFIRGTLLA
+437 LKYLRGVLLA
-450 VRIAAMAAGV
+450 VSLQSKIAGV

-465 SWPVL
+465 SWPIL
-470 LVIGAIALLAYGIY
+470 LIIGAIALLAYGIY
-484 KLIKHW
+484 KLIQHW
-490 DDIKAAIMNTMAF
+490 DDVKAAVMNTTAF
-503 KVVSIAVQAF
+503 KVVAIAVR
-513 AAVAIQAWEWIS
+513 AVGLVAMQAWEWMS
-525 NKWTEFTDY
+525 QKWQEFTAYFADTWAFKA
-534 ISDTLVFKTLC
+534 IMIVINTLKSAFIQTWQAITDGWDAVCNFFSDSPIDKTF
-545 LMAEMVG
+545 
-552 EAFSQAWDL
+552 EAMGNSIKAIFSK
-561 IIEGWENLTVWFDD
+561 VWQ
-575 FSFTDSFAAM
+575 SITDSFR
-585 AKGITDIFSGVW
+585 S
-597 TWLEESFTR
+597 
-606 VYNGIVDVLNYLPG
+606 VYNTIVETLNYLPG
-620 VNIETKST
+620 VNIETKTT
-628 GAVDGAPATASAA
+628 GTVDGSPAPAGAA
-641 GLLIGSQLKD
+641 GLLVGGQLSGV
-651 IEKGG
+651 EKGG

-662 NNRTQSVDNSRRFD
+662 NNRTQSIDNSKHFD
-676 NVNITVTNGM
+676 NVTFNVTNGM

>member
-1 MTELDF
+1 MSELDF

-14 ITKPIRQVQST
+14 ITKPIRQVQSA
-25 VSTFANKSQMAFGN
+25 VSNFARDSQVAFGK

-49 TFWSIKNLLDPAI
+49 AFWSIKSILDPAI

-72 LQGINDGVM
+72 LQGIDDGIMSTVS
-81 DKIAKDA
+81 KDA

-113 NHVSQQELPQ
+113 NNVTQQDLPQ
-123 LTRITNTTAAALKT
+123 LTRITNTTAAALKAT
-137 SSEEATAYMGQMFN
+137 STEATEYMGQMFN
-151 QFEQQA
+151 QFENQA

-176 SKTFGVSMAEITGLM
+176 SKAFGVSMAEITGLM

-232 TATDSAQK
+232 TATDSGKK

-252 LSMPDMLEKLQTK
+252 LSIPEMLDKLQAK
-265 YGASIEGNLKAQKD
+265 YGKSIEGNLKAQKE
-279 IEAAFGDA
+279 IEAAFGDS

-348 VITPLVNKMAEG
+348 VITPLIDKLAEG
-360 GQTLVRWLTLF
+360 GQTLVRWFTLF

-379 YITLG
+379 YITMG
-384 ILGFAA
+384 TLGFAA

-398 MGIGKFIMSGFSII
+398 MGISKFIMAGLSII
-412 VGLFNGVLKIG
+412 MGVFSGVLKIG
-423 AATVWLYRSAILAW
+423 TAAIWLYSVAVKAWSAS
-437 NIALKFIRGTLLA
+437 LKYLRGVLMA
-450 VRIAAMAAGV
+450 VSLQSKIAGV

-465 SWPVL
+465 SWPIL

-484 KLIKHW
+484 KLIQHW
-490 DDIKAAIMNTMAF
+490 DDVKAAVMNTTAF
-503 KVVSIAVQAF
+503 KVVAIAVRMVGLV
-513 AAVAIQAWEWIS
+513 AAQAWEWMAQ
-525 NKWTEFTDY
+525 KWQEFKDY
-534 ISDTLVFKTLC
+534 FGDTLVFKTIIAMSELISQ
-545 LMAEMVG
+545 
-552 EAFSQAWDL
+552 AFSTAWNAITDGWAALWGAFENFSL
-561 IIEGWENLTVWFDD
+561 IDTFDSMIEGIVKLFFDAWETIE
-575 FSFTDSFAAM
+575 SSFA
-585 AKGITDIFSGVW
+585 KTF
-597 TWLEESFTR
+597 
-606 VYNGIVDVLNYLPG
+606 NGIIDLLNYLPG
-620 VNIETKST
+620 VNIETKTT
-628 GAVDGAPATASAA
+628 GTVDGSPAPAGAA
-641 GLLIGSQLKD
+641 GLLVGGQLSGV
-651 IEKGG
+651 EKGG

-662 NNRTQSVDNSRRFD
+662 NNRTQSIDNSKRYD
-676 NVNITVTNGM
+676 TVNINVTNGM

>member
-1 MTELDF
+1 MSELDF

-14 ITKPIRQVQST
+14 ITKPIRQVQSA
-25 VSTFANKSQMAFGN
+25 VSNFARDSQVAFGK
-39 IAVGGAGLAG
+39 IAVGGAALAG
-49 TFWSIKNLLDPAI
+49 AFWSIKNILDPAI
-62 EMNDAMMSAS
+62 EMNDAMMTAS
-72 LQGINDGVM
+72 LQGIDDGIMSKVS
-81 DKIAKDA
+81 KDA
-88 LKFASQYGKSSIDFV
+88 LMFAARYGKSSIDFV

-113 NHVSQQELPQ
+113 NNVTQQDLPQ
-123 LTRITNTTAAALKT
+123 LTRITNTTAAALKAT
-137 SSEEATAYMGQMFN
+137 STEASEYMGQMFN
-151 QFEQQA
+151 QFESQA

-176 SKTFGVSMAEITGLM
+176 SKAFGISMAEITGLM

-232 TATDSAQK
+232 TASDSGKK

-252 LSMPDMLEKLQTK
+252 LSMPEMLDKLQAK
-265 YGASIEGNLKAQKD
+265 YGTSIEGNLKAQKE
-279 IEAAFGDA
+279 IEAAFGDS

-348 VITPLVNKMAEG
+348 VINPLIDKLAEG
-360 GQTLVRWLTLF
+360 GQTLVRWFTLF

-379 YITLG
+379 YITMG
-384 ILGFAA
+384 TLGFAA

-398 MGIGKFIMSGFSII
+398 MGISKFIMAGLSIIMGGFS
-412 VGLFNGVLKIG
+412 GVLKIG
-423 AATVWLYRSAILAW
+423 TAAIWLYRTAILAW
-437 NIALKFIRGTLLA
+437 NTALKFIRSTLLA

-465 SWPVL
+465 SWPIL
-470 LVIGAIALLAYGIY
+470 LIIGAIALLAYGIY
-484 KLIKHW
+484 KLIQHW
-490 DDIKAAIMNTMAF
+490 DDVKAAVMNTTAF
-503 KVVSIAVQAF
+503 KVVAIAVR
-513 AAVAIQAWEWIS
+513 AVGLVAMQAWEWMS
-525 NKWTEFTDY
+525 QKWQEFTAYFADTWAFKALM
-534 ISDTLVFKTLC
+534 IVIDTLKSAFIQTWQAITDGWNAVCNFFSDSPIDKTF
-545 LMAEMVG
+545 
-552 EAFSQAWDL
+552 EAMGNSIKAIFSR
-561 IIEGWENLTVWFDD
+561 VWQ
-575 FSFTDSFAAM
+575 SITDSFR
-585 AKGITDIFSGVW
+585 S
-597 TWLEESFTR
+597 
-606 VYNGIVDVLNYLPG
+606 VYNTIVETLNYLPG
-620 VNIETKST
+620 VNIETKTT
-628 GAVDGAPATASAA
+628 GTVDGSPAPAGAA
-641 GLLIGSQLKD
+641 GLLVGGQLSGV
-651 IEKGG
+651 EKGG

-662 NNRTQSVDNSRRFD
+662 NNRTQSVDNSKRFD

-695 ALENG
+695 ALDNG

>member
-1 MTELDF
+1 MSELDF

-14 ITKPIRQVQST
+14 ITKPIRQVQSA
-25 VSTFANKSQMAFGN
+25 VSTFARDSQVAFGK

-49 TFWSIKNLLDPAI
+49 AFWSIKNILDPAI
-62 EMNDAMMSAS
+62 EMNDAMMTAS
-72 LQGINDGVM
+72 LQGIDSGVM
-81 DKIAKDA
+81 DKISKDA
-88 LKFASQYGKSSIDFV
+88 LKFAAQYGKSSIDFV
-103 NSTTAISKAI
+103 NSTTAISKGI
-113 NHVSQQELPQ
+113 NNLNQQDLPQ
-123 LTRITNTTAAALKT
+123 LTRITNTTAAALKAT
-137 SSEEATAYMGQMFN
+137 SDDATAYMGQMFN
-151 QFEQQA
+151 QFENQA

-176 SKTFGVSMAEITGLM
+176 SKAFGVSMAEITGLM

-232 TATDSAQK
+232 TASDSGKK

-252 LSMPDMLEKLQTK
+252 LSMPEMLDKLQAK
-265 YGASIEGNLKAQKD
+265 YGKSIEGNLKAQKE
-279 IEAAFGDA
+279 IEAAFGDS

-348 VITPLVNKMAEG
+348 VITPLIDKLAEG
-360 GQTLVRWLTLF
+360 GQTLVRWFTLF

-379 YITLG
+379 YITMG
-384 ILGFAA
+384 TLGFAA

-398 MGIGKFIMSGFSII
+398 MGISKFIMAGLSII
-412 VGLFNGVLKIG
+412 MGVFSGVLKIG
-423 AATVWLYRSAILAW
+423 TAAIWLYRTAILAW
-437 NIALKFIRGTLLA
+437 NTALKFIRGTLLA

-465 SWPVL
+465 SWPIL
-470 LVIGAIALLAYGIY
+470 LIIGAIALLAYGIY
-484 KLIKHW
+484 KLIQHW
-490 DDIKAAIMNTMAF
+490 DDVKAAVMNTTAF
-503 KVVSIAVQAF
+503 KVVAIAVR
-513 AAVAIQAWEWIS
+513 AVGLVAMQAWEWMS
-525 NKWTEFTDY
+525 QKWQEFTAYFADTWAFKA
-534 ISDTLVFKTLC
+534 IMIVIDTLKAAFIQTWQAITDGWNAVCNFFSDSPIDQTF
-545 LMAEMVG
+545 
-552 EAFSQAWDL
+552 EAMGNSIKAIFSK
-561 IIEGWENLTVWFDD
+561 VWQ
-575 FSFTDSFAAM
+575 SITDSFR
-585 AKGITDIFSGVW
+585 S
-597 TWLEESFTR
+597 
-606 VYNGIVDVLNYLPG
+606 VYNTIVETLNYLPG
-620 VNIETKST
+620 VNIETKT
-628 GAVDGAPATASAA
+628 AGTVDGSPAPAGAA
-641 GLLIGSQLKD
+641 GLLVGGQLSGV
-651 IEKGG
+651 EKGG

-662 NNRTQSVDNSRRFD
+662 NNRTQSIDNSKRYD
-676 NVNITVTNGM
+676 TVNINVTNGM

-695 ALENG
+695 ALDNG

>member
-1 MTELDF
+1 MSELDF

-14 ITKPIRQVQST
+14 ITKPIRQVQSA
-25 VSTFANKSQMAFGN
+25 VSNFARDSQVAFGK

-49 TFWSIKNLLDPAI
+49 AFWSIKSILDPAI

-72 LQGINDGVM
+72 LQGIDDGIMSKVS
-81 DKIAKDA
+81 KDA

-113 NHVSQQELPQ
+113 NNVTQQDLPQ
-123 LTRITNTTAAALKT
+123 LTRITNTTAAALKAT
-137 SSEEATAYMGQMFN
+137 STEATEYMGQMFN
-151 QFEQQA
+151 QFESQA

-176 SKTFGVSMAEITGLM
+176 SKAFGVSMAEITGLM

-232 TATDSAQK
+232 TASDSGKK

-252 LSMPDMLEKLQTK
+252 LSMPEMLDKLQAK
-265 YGASIEGNLKAQKD
+265 YGKSIEGNLKAQKE
-279 IEAAFGDA
+279 IESAFGDS

-348 VITPLVNKMAEG
+348 VITPLIDKLAEG
-360 GQTLVRWLTLF
+360 GQTLVRWFTLF

-379 YITLG
+379 YITMG
-384 ILGFAA
+384 TLGFAA

-398 MGIGKFIMSGFSII
+398 MGISKFIMAGLSII
-412 VGLFNGVLKIG
+412 MGVFSGVLKIG
-423 AATVWLYRSAILAW
+423 TAAIWLYRTAILAW
-437 NIALKFIRGTLLA
+437 NTALKFIRGTLLA

-465 SWPVL
+465 SWPIL
-470 LVIGAIALLAYGIY
+470 LIIGAIALLAYGIY

-490 DDIKAAIMNTMAF
+490 DAVKAAVMNTTAF
-503 KVVSIAVQAF
+503 KVVAIAIRMVGL
-513 AAVAIQAWEWIS
+513 VATQAWEWMAQ
-525 NKWTEFTDY
+525 KWQEFKDY
-534 ISDTLVFKTLC
+534 FGDTLVFKTIIAMSELI
-545 LMAEMVG
+545 
-552 EAFSQAWDL
+552 SQAFNTAWNAIADGWAALWGAFENFSL
-561 IIEGWENLTVWFDD
+561 IDTFDNMIEGVVKLFFDAWETIE
-575 FSFTDSFAAM
+575 SSFA
-585 AKGITDIFSGVW
+585 KTF
-597 TWLEESFTR
+597 
-606 VYNGIVDVLNYLPG
+606 NGIIDLLNYLPG
-620 VNIETKST
+620 VNIETKTT
-628 GAVDGAPATASAA
+628 GTVDGSPAPAGAA
-641 GLLIGSQLKD
+641 GLLVGGQLSGV
-651 IEKGG
+651 EKGG

-662 NNRTQSVDNSRRFD
+662 NNRTQSIDNSKRYD
-676 NVNITVTNGM
+676 TVNINVTNGM

-695 ALENG
+695 ALDNG

>member
-1 MTELDF
+1 MSELDF

-14 ITKPIRQVQST
+14 ITKPIRQVQSA
-25 VSTFANKSQMAFGN
+25 VSNFARDSQVAFGK
-39 IAVGGAGLAG
+39 IAIGGAGLAG
-49 TFWSIKNLLDPAI
+49 AFWSIKNILDPAI
-62 EMNDAMMSAS
+62 EMNDAMMTAS
-72 LQGINDGVM
+72 LQGMDDGIMSTVY
-81 DKIAKDA
+81 KDS
-88 LKFASQYGKSSIDFV
+88 LKFASRYGKSSIDFV

-113 NHVSQQELPQ
+113 NNVTQQDLPQ
-123 LTRITNTTAAALKT
+123 LTRITNTTAAALKAT
-137 SSEEATAYMGQMFN
+137 STEATEYMGQMFN
-151 QFEQQA
+151 QFESQA

-176 SKTFGVSMAEITGLM
+176 SKAFGVSMAEVTGLM

-232 TATDSAQK
+232 TATDSGKK

-252 LSMPDMLEKLQTK
+252 LSMPEMLDKLQAK
-265 YGASIEGNLKAQKD
+265 YGASIEGNLKAQKE
-279 IEAAFGDA
+279 IEAAFGDS

-348 VITPLVNKMAEG
+348 VITPLIDKLAEG
-360 GQTLVRWLTLF
+360 GQTLVRWFTLF

-379 YITLG
+379 YITMG
-384 ILGFAA
+384 TLGFAA

-398 MGIGKFIMSGFSII
+398 MGISKFIMTGLSII
-412 VGLFNGVLKIG
+412 MGVFSGVLKIG
-423 AATVWLYRSAILAW
+423 TAAIWLYRTAILAW
-437 NIALKFIRGTLLA
+437 NTALKFIRGTLLA

-465 SWPVL
+465 SWPIL

-484 KLIKHW
+484 KLIQHW
-490 DDIKAAIMNTMAF
+490 DDVKAAVMNTTAF
-503 KVVSIAVQAF
+503 KVV
-513 AAVAIQAWEWIS
+513 
-525 NKWTEFTDY
+525 
-534 ISDTLVFKTLC
+534 
-545 LMAEMVG
+545 
-552 EAFSQAWDL
+552 
-561 IIEGWENLTVWFDD
+561 
-575 FSFTDSFAAM
+575 
-585 AKGITDIFSGVW
+585 
-597 TWLEESFTR
+597 
-606 VYNGIVDVLNYLPG
+606 
-620 VNIETKST
+620 
-628 GAVDGAPATASAA
+628 
-641 GLLIGSQLKD
+641 
-651 IEKGG
+651 
-656 ISRQIS
+656 
-662 NNRTQSVDNSRRFD
+662 
-676 NVNITVTNGM
+676 
-686 SPTDLAEWT
+686 
-695 ALENG
+695 

>member
-1 MTELDF
+1 MSELDF

-14 ITKPIRQVQST
+14 ITKPIRQVQSA
-25 VSTFANKSQMAFGN
+25 VSNFARDSQVAFGK

-49 TFWSIKNLLDPAI
+49 AFWSIKSILDPAI

-72 LQGINDGVM
+72 LQGIDDGIMSKVS
-81 DKIAKDA
+81 KDA

-113 NHVSQQELPQ
+113 NNVTQQDLPQ

-137 SSEEATAYMGQMFN
+137 TSTEATEYMGQMFN
-151 QFEQQA
+151 QFESQA

-176 SKTFGVSMAEITGLM
+176 SKAFGVSMAEITGLM

-232 TATDSAQK
+232 TATDSGKK

-252 LSMPDMLEKLQTK
+252 LSMPEMLDKLQAK
-265 YGASIEGNLKAQKD
+265 YGKSIEGNLKAQKE
-279 IEAAFGDA
+279 IEAAFGDS

-348 VITPLVNKMAEG
+348 VITPLIDKLAEG
-360 GQTLVRWLTLF
+360 GQTLVRWFTLF

-379 YITLG
+379 YLVTG
-384 ILGFAA
+384 IVGIAA
-390 AGAAANIV
+390 AGAIANIV
-398 MGIGKFIMSGFSII
+398 LGISKFIWA
-412 VGLFNGVLKIG
+412 GLTAIWKISLATLKLIPG
-423 AATVWLYRSAILAW
+423 AVWLSNVAMKAW
-437 NIALKFIRGTLLA
+437 NGTMNYLRRTLIALRLVTVTTGGAI
-450 VRIAAMAAGV
+450 
-460 SFSFM
+460 SFM
-465 SWPVL
+465 TWPML
-470 LVIGAIALLAYGIY
+470 LVVGAIALLAYGIY

-490 DDIKAAIMNTMAF
+490 DAVKAAVMNTTAF
-503 KVVSIAVQAF
+503 KVVAIAVRMVGLV
-513 AAVAIQAWEWIS
+513 AAQAWEWMAQ
-525 NKWTEFTDY
+525 KWQEFKDY
-534 ISDTLVFKTLC
+534 FGDTLVFKTIIAMSELI
-545 LMAEMVG
+545 
-552 EAFSQAWDL
+552 SQAFNTAWNAIADGWAALWGAFENFSL
-561 IIEGWENLTVWFDD
+561 IDTFDNMIEGVVKLFFDAWETIE
-575 FSFTDSFAAM
+575 SSFA
-585 AKGITDIFSGVW
+585 KTF
-597 TWLEESFTR
+597 
-606 VYNGIVDVLNYLPG
+606 NGIIDLLNYLPG
-620 VNIETKST
+620 VNIETKTT
-628 GAVDGAPATASAA
+628 GTVDGSPAPAGAA
-641 GLLIGSQLKD
+641 GLLVGGQLSGV
-651 IEKGG
+651 EKGG

-662 NNRTQSVDNSRRFD
+662 NNRTQSIDNSKRYD
-676 NVNITVTNGM
+676 TVNINVTNGM

-695 ALENG
+695 ALDNG

>member
-1 MTELDF
+1 MSELDF

-14 ITKPIRQVQST
+14 ITKPIRQVQSA
-25 VSTFANKSQMAFGN
+25 VSNFARDSQVAFGK

-49 TFWSIKNLLDPAI
+49 AFWSIKSILDPAI

-72 LQGINDGVM
+72 LQGIDDGIMSKVS
-81 DKIAKDA
+81 KDA

-113 NHVSQQELPQ
+113 NNVTQQDLPQ

-137 SSEEATAYMGQMFN
+137 TSTEATEYMGQMFN
-151 QFEQQA
+151 QFESQA

-176 SKTFGVSMAEITGLM
+176 SKAFGVSMAEITGLM

-232 TATDSAQK
+232 TATDSGKK

-252 LSMPDMLEKLQTK
+252 LSMPEMLDKLQAK
-265 YGASIEGNLKAQKD
+265 YGKSIEGNLKAQKE
-279 IEAAFGDA
+279 IEAAFGDS

-348 VITPLVNKMAEG
+348 VITPLIDKLAEG
-360 GQTLVRWLTLF
+360 GQTLVRWFTLF

-379 YITLG
+379 YITMG
-384 ILGFAA
+384 TLGFAA

-398 MGIGKFIMSGFSII
+398 MGISKFIMAGLSII
-412 VGLFNGVLKIG
+412 MGVFSGVLKIG
-423 AATVWLYRSAILAW
+423 TAAIWLYRTAILAW
-437 NIALKFIRGTLLA
+437 NTALKFIRGTLLA

-465 SWPVL
+465 SWPIL
-470 LVIGAIALLAYGIY
+470 LIIGAIALLAYGIY

-490 DDIKAAIMNTMAF
+490 DAVKAAVMNTTAF
-503 KVVSIAVQAF
+503 KVVAIAIRMVGLV
-513 AAVAIQAWEWIS
+513 AAQAWEWMAQ
-525 NKWTEFTDY
+525 KWQEFKDY
-534 ISDTLVFKTLC
+534 FGDTLVFKTIIAMSELI
-545 LMAEMVG
+545 
-552 EAFSQAWDL
+552 SQAFNTAWNAIADGWVALWGAFENFSL
-561 IIEGWENLTVWFDD
+561 IDTFDNMIEGVVKLFFDAWETIE
-575 FSFTDSFAAM
+575 SSFA
-585 AKGITDIFSGVW
+585 KTF
-597 TWLEESFTR
+597 
-606 VYNGIVDVLNYLPG
+606 NGIIDLLNYLPG
-620 VNIETKST
+620 VNIETKTT
-628 GAVDGAPATASAA
+628 GTVDGSPAPAGAA
-641 GLLIGSQLKD
+641 GLLVGGQLSGV
-651 IEKGG
+651 EKGG

-662 NNRTQSVDNSRRFD
+662 NNRTQSIDNSKRYD
-676 NVNITVTNGM
+676 TVNINVTNGM

-695 ALENG
+695 ALDNG

>member
-1 MTELDF
+1 MSELDF

-14 ITKPIRQVQST
+14 ITKPIRQVQSA
-25 VSTFANKSQMAFGN
+25 VSNFARDSQVAFGK

-49 TFWSIKNLLDPAI
+49 AFWSIKSILDPAI

-72 LQGINDGVM
+72 LQGIDDGIMSKVS
-81 DKIAKDA
+81 KDA

-113 NHVSQQELPQ
+113 NNVTQQDLPQ

-137 SSEEATAYMGQMFN
+137 TSTEATEYMGQMFN
-151 QFEQQA
+151 QFESQA

-176 SKTFGVSMAEITGLM
+176 SKAFGVSMAEITGLM

-232 TATDSAQK
+232 TASDSGKK

-252 LSMPDMLEKLQTK
+252 LSMPEMLDKLQAK
-265 YGASIEGNLKAQKD
+265 YGKSIEGNLKAQKE
-279 IEAAFGDA
+279 IEAAFGDS

-348 VITPLVNKMAEG
+348 VITPLIDKLAEG
-360 GQTLVRWLTLF
+360 GQTLVRWFTLF

-379 YITLG
+379 YITMG
-384 ILGFAA
+384 TLGFAA

-398 MGIGKFIMSGFSII
+398 MGISKFIMAGLSII
-412 VGLFNGVLKIG
+412 MGVFSGVLKIG
-423 AATVWLYRSAILAW
+423 TAAIWLYRTAILAW
-437 NIALKFIRGTLLA
+437 NTALKFIRGTLLA

-465 SWPVL
+465 SWPIL
-470 LVIGAIALLAYGIY
+470 LIIGAIALLAYGIY

-490 DDIKAAIMNTMAF
+490 DAVKAAVMNTTAF
-503 KVVSIAVQAF
+503 KVVAIAIRMVGLV
-513 AAVAIQAWEWIS
+513 AAQAWEWMAQ
-525 NKWTEFTDY
+525 KWQEFKDY
-534 ISDTLVFKTLC
+534 FGDTLVFKTIIAMSELI
-545 LMAEMVG
+545 
-552 EAFSQAWDL
+552 SQAFNTAWNAIANGWAALWGAFENFSL
-561 IIEGWENLTVWFDD
+561 IDTFDNMIEGVVKLFFDAWETIE
-575 FSFTDSFAAM
+575 SSFA
-585 AKGITDIFSGVW
+585 KTF
-597 TWLEESFTR
+597 
-606 VYNGIVDVLNYLPG
+606 NGIIDLLNYLPG
-620 VNIETKST
+620 VNIETKTT
-628 GAVDGAPATASAA
+628 GTVDGSPAPAGAA
-641 GLLIGSQLKD
+641 GLLVGGQLSGV
-651 IEKGG
+651 EKGG

-662 NNRTQSVDNSRRFD
+662 NNRTQSIDNSKRYD
-676 NVNITVTNGM
+676 TVNINVTNGM

>member
-525 NKWTEFTDY
+525 NKWTEFSDY

-545 LMAEMVG
+545 LMAEMVS

-651 IEKGG
+651 VEKGG

>member
-1 MTELDF
+1 MSELDF

-14 ITKPIRQVQST
+14 ITKPIRQVQSA
-25 VSTFANKSQMAFGN
+25 VSNFARDSQVAFGK

-49 TFWSIKNLLDPAI
+49 AFWSIKSILDPAI

-72 LQGINDGVM
+72 LQGIDDGIMSKVS
-81 DKIAKDA
+81 KDA

-113 NHVSQQELPQ
+113 NNVTQQDLPQ

-137 SSEEATAYMGQMFN
+137 TSTEATEYMGQMFN
-151 QFEQQA
+151 QFENQA

-176 SKTFGVSMAEITGLM
+176 SKAFGVSMAEITGLM

-232 TATDSAQK
+232 TATDSGKK

-247 ASGQM
+247 ALGQM
-252 LSMPDMLEKLQTK
+252 LSMPEMLDKLQAK
-265 YGASIEGNLKAQKD
+265 YGASIEGNLKAQKE
-279 IEAAFGDA
+279 IEAAFGDS

-348 VITPLVNKMAEG
+348 VITPLIDKLAEG
-360 GQTLVRWLTLF
+360 GQTLVRWFTLF

-379 YITLG
+379 YITMG
-384 ILGFAA
+384 TLGFAA

-398 MGIGKFIMSGFSII
+398 MGISKFIMAGLSII
-412 VGLFNGVLKIG
+412 MGVFSGVLKMG
-423 AATVWLYRSAILAW
+423 TAAVWLYRSAILAW
-437 NIALKFIRGTLLA
+437 NTALKFIRGTLLA

-490 DDIKAAIMNTMAF
+490 DDVKAAVMNTTAF
-503 KVVSIAVQAF
+503 KVVAIAVR
-513 AAVAIQAWEWIS
+513 AVGLVAMQAWEWMS
-525 NKWTEFTDY
+525 QKWQEFTAYFADTWAFKA
-534 ISDTLVFKTLC
+534 IMIVIDTLKTAFIQTWQAITDGWNTVC
-545 LMAEMVG
+545 NFFSDSPIDKTF
-552 EAFSQAWDL
+552 EAMGNSIKAIFSK
-561 IIEGWENLTVWFDD
+561 VWQ
-575 FSFTDSFAAM
+575 SITDSFR
-585 AKGITDIFSGVW
+585 S
-597 TWLEESFTR
+597 
-606 VYNGIVDVLNYLPG
+606 VYNTIVETLNYLPG
-620 VNIETKST
+620 INIETKTT
-628 GAVDGAPATASAA
+628 GTVDGSPAPAGAA
-641 GLLIGSQLKD
+641 GLLVGGQLSGV
-651 IEKGG
+651 EKGG

-662 NNRTQSVDNSRRFD
+662 NNRTQSIDNSKRYD
-676 NVNITVTNGM
+676 TVNINVTNGM

-695 ALENG
+695 ALDNG

>member
-14 ITKPIRQVQST
+14 ITRPIRQVQST

-62 EMNDAMMSAS
+62 EMNDTMMSAS

-137 SSEEATAYMGQMFN
+137 SSEEATAYMGQMSN

-513 AAVAIQAWEWIS
+513 AAVAIQAWVWIS

-651 IEKGG
+651 VEKGG

-686 SPTDLAEWT
+686 SPIDLAEWT

>member
-1 MTELDF
+1 MSELDF

-14 ITKPIRQVQST
+14 ITKPIRQVQSA
-25 VSTFANKSQMAFGN
+25 VSNFARDSQVAFGK

-49 TFWSIKNLLDPAI
+49 AFWSIKSILDPAI

-72 LQGINDGVM
+72 LQGIDDGIMSKVS
-81 DKIAKDA
+81 KDA

-113 NHVSQQELPQ
+113 NNVTQQDLPQ
-123 LTRITNTTAAALKT
+123 LTRITNTTAAALKAT
-137 SSEEATAYMGQMFN
+137 STEATEYMGQMFN
-151 QFEQQA
+151 QFESQA
-157 NAVGHVKFA
+157 NTVGHVKFA

-176 SKTFGVSMAEITGLM
+176 SKAFGVSMAEITGLM

-232 TATDSAQK
+232 TASDSGKK

-252 LSMPDMLEKLQTK
+252 LSMPEMLDKLQAK
-265 YGASIEGNLKAQKD
+265 YGKSIEGNLKAQKE
-279 IEAAFGDA
+279 IEAAFGDS

-348 VITPLVNKMAEG
+348 VITPLIDKLAEG
-360 GQTLVRWLTLF
+360 GQTLVRWFTLF

-379 YITLG
+379 YITMG
-384 ILGFAA
+384 TLGFAA

-398 MGIGKFIMSGFSII
+398 MGISKFIMAGLSII
-412 VGLFNGVLKIG
+412 MGVFSGVLKMG
-423 AATVWLYRSAILAW
+423 TAAVWLYRSAILAW
-437 NIALKFIRGTLLA
+437 NTALKFIRGTLLA

-490 DDIKAAIMNTMAF
+490 DDVKAAVMNTTAF
-503 KVVSIAVQAF
+503 KVVAIAVR
-513 AAVAIQAWEWIS
+513 AVALVAMQAWEWMS
-525 NKWTEFTDY
+525 QKWQEFTAYFADTWAFKA
-534 ISDTLVFKTLC
+534 IMIVIDTLKTAFIQTWHAITDGWNTVCNFFSDSPIDKTFEAMGNSIKAVFSK
-545 LMAEMVG
+545 
-552 EAFSQAWDL
+552 
-561 IIEGWENLTVWFDD
+561 VWQ
-575 FSFTDSFAAM
+575 SITDSFR
-585 AKGITDIFSGVW
+585 S
-597 TWLEESFTR
+597 
-606 VYNGIVDVLNYLPG
+606 VYNTIVETLNYLPG
-620 VNIETKST
+620 VNIETKTT
-628 GAVDGAPATASAA
+628 GTVDGSPAPAGAA
-641 GLLIGSQLKD
+641 GLLVGGQLSGV
-651 IEKGG
+651 EKGG

-662 NNRTQSVDNSRRFD
+662 NNRTQSIDNSKRYD
-676 NVNITVTNGM
+676 TVNINVTNGM

-695 ALENG
+695 ALDNG

>member
-437 NIALKFIRGTLLA
+437 NIALKFIRGTLFA

-651 IEKGG
+651 VEKGG

>member
-1 MTELDF
+1 MSELDF

-14 ITKPIRQVQST
+14 ITKPIRQVQSA
-25 VSTFANKSQMAFGN
+25 VSNFARDSQVAFGK

-49 TFWSIKNLLDPAI
+49 AFWSIKSILDPAI

-72 LQGINDGVM
+72 LQGIDDGIMSKVS
-81 DKIAKDA
+81 KDA

-113 NHVSQQELPQ
+113 NNVTQQDLPQ
-123 LTRITNTTAAALKT
+123 LTRITNTTAAALKAT
-137 SSEEATAYMGQMFN
+137 STEATEYMGQMFN
-151 QFEQQA
+151 QFENQA

-176 SKTFGVSMAEITGLM
+176 SKAFGVSMAEITGLM

-219 GGESSGAYEAFLK
+219 GGESSGAYDAFLK
-232 TATDSAQK
+232 TATDSGKK

-252 LSMPDMLEKLQTK
+252 LSMPEMLDKLQAK
-265 YGASIEGNLKAQKD
+265 YGKSIEGNLKAQKE
-279 IEAAFGDA
+279 IEAAFGDS

-348 VITPLVNKMAEG
+348 VITPLIDKLAEG
-360 GQTLVRWLTLF
+360 GQTLVRWFTLF

-379 YITLG
+379 YITMG
-384 ILGFAA
+384 TLGFAA

-398 MGIGKFIMSGFSII
+398 MGISKFIMAGLSII
-412 VGLFNGVLKIG
+412 MGVFSGVLKMG
-423 AATVWLYRSAILAW
+423 TAAIWLYRTAILAW
-437 NIALKFIRGTLLA
+437 NTALKFIRGTLLA

-490 DDIKAAIMNTMAF
+490 DDVKAAVMNTTAF
-503 KVVSIAVQAF
+503 KVVAIAVR
-513 AAVAIQAWEWIS
+513 AVGLVAMQAWEWMS
-525 NKWTEFTDY
+525 QKWQEFTAYFADTWAFKA
-534 ISDTLVFKTLC
+534 IMIVIDTLKIAFIQTWQAITDGWNTVCNFFSDSPINKTFEAMGNSIKAVFSK
-545 LMAEMVG
+545 
-552 EAFSQAWDL
+552 
-561 IIEGWENLTVWFDD
+561 VWQ
-575 FSFTDSFAAM
+575 SITDSFR
-585 AKGITDIFSGVW
+585 S
-597 TWLEESFTR
+597 
-606 VYNGIVDVLNYLPG
+606 VYNTIVETLNYLPG
-620 VNIETKST
+620 INIETKTT
-628 GAVDGAPATASAA
+628 GTVDGSPAPAGAA
-641 GLLIGSQLKD
+641 GLLVGGQLSGV
-651 IEKGG
+651 EKGG

-662 NNRTQSVDNSRRFD
+662 NNRTQSIDNSKRYD
-676 NVNITVTNGM
+676 TVNINVTNGM

-695 ALENG
+695 ALDNG

>member
-651 IEKGG
+651 VEKGG

>member
-1 MTELDF
+1 MSELDF

-14 ITKPIRQVQST
+14 ITKPIRQVQSA
-25 VSTFANKSQMAFGN
+25 VSNFARDSQVAFGK

-49 TFWSIKNLLDPAI
+49 AFWSIKSILDPAI

-72 LQGINDGVM
+72 LQGIDDGIMSKVS
-81 DKIAKDA
+81 KDA

-113 NHVSQQELPQ
+113 NNVTQQDLPQ

-137 SSEEATAYMGQMFN
+137 TSTEATEYMGQMFN
-151 QFEQQA
+151 QFESQA

-176 SKTFGVSMAEITGLM
+176 SKAFGVSMAEITGLM

-232 TATDSAQK
+232 TATDSGKK

-252 LSMPDMLEKLQTK
+252 LSMPEMLDKLQAK
-265 YGASIEGNLKAQKD
+265 YGKSIEGNLKAQKE
-279 IEAAFGDA
+279 IESAFGDS

-348 VITPLVNKMAEG
+348 VITPLIDKLAEG
-360 GQTLVRWLTLF
+360 GQTLVRWFTLF

-379 YITLG
+379 YITMG
-384 ILGFAA
+384 TLGFAA

-398 MGIGKFIMSGFSII
+398 MGISKFIMAGLSII
-412 VGLFNGVLKIG
+412 MGVFSGVLKMG
-423 AATVWLYRSAILAW
+423 TAAIWLYRTAILAW
-437 NIALKFIRGTLLA
+437 NTALKFIRGTLLA

-490 DDIKAAIMNTMAF
+490 DDVKAAVMNTTAF
-503 KVVSIAVQAF
+503 KVVAIAVR
-513 AAVAIQAWEWIS
+513 AVGLVAMQAWEWMS
-525 NKWTEFTDY
+525 QKWQEFTAYFADTWAFKA
-534 ISDTLVFKTLC
+534 IMIVIDTLKTAFIQTWQAITDGWNTVC
-545 LMAEMVG
+545 NFFSDSPIDKTF
-552 EAFSQAWDL
+552 EAMGNSIKAIFSK
-561 IIEGWENLTVWFDD
+561 VWQ
-575 FSFTDSFAAM
+575 SITDSFR
-585 AKGITDIFSGVW
+585 S
-597 TWLEESFTR
+597 
-606 VYNGIVDVLNYLPG
+606 VYNTIVETLNYLPG
-620 VNIETKST
+620 VNIETKTT
-628 GAVDGAPATASAA
+628 GTVDGSPAPAGAA
-641 GLLIGSQLKD
+641 GLLVGGQLSGV
-651 IEKGG
+651 EKGG

-662 NNRTQSVDNSRRFD
+662 NNRTQSIDNSKRYD
-676 NVNITVTNGM
+676 TVNINVTNGM

-695 ALENG
+695 ALDNG

>member
-1 MTELDF
+1 MSELDF

-14 ITKPIRQVQST
+14 ITKPIRQVQSA
-25 VSTFANKSQMAFGN
+25 VSSFARDSQVAFGK

-49 TFWSIKNLLDPAI
+49 AFWSIKNILDPAI
-62 EMNDAMMSAS
+62 EMNDAMMTAS
-72 LQGINDGVM
+72 LQGIDDGVM
-81 DKIAKDA
+81 ASVSKDA
-88 LKFASQYGKSSIDFV
+88 LKFSAQYGKSSIDFV
-103 NSTTAISKAI
+103 KSTTAISKAI
-113 NHVSQQELPQ
+113 NNVAQQDLPQ
-123 LTRITNTTAAALKT
+123 LTRITNTTAAALKST
-137 SSEEATAYMGQMFN
+137 PEEATQYMGQMFN
-151 QFEQQA
+151 QFERYA
-157 NAVGHVKFA
+157 NQVGQVQFA
-166 EDLAGKAVYM
+166 EELAGKAVTM
-176 SKTFGVSMAEITGLM
+176 SKAFGVSMAEMTSLM

-232 TATDSAQK
+232 TATDSGKK

-252 LSMPDMLEKLQTK
+252 LSMPEMLDKLQAK
-265 YGASIEGNLKAQKD
+265 YGASIEGNLKAQKE
-279 IEAAFGDA
+279 IEAAFGDS

-348 VITPLVNKMAEG
+348 VITPLINKMAEG

-379 YITLG
+379 YVTMG

-398 MGIGKFIMSGFSII
+398 MGISKFVMMGLGII
-412 VGLFNGVLKIG
+412 AGLFSGVLKIG
-423 AATVWLYRSAILAW
+423 TAAIWLYRGAILAW
-437 NIALKFIRGTLLA
+437 NAALKFIRVTLFA
-450 VRIAAMAAGV
+450 VRLAAMAAGV
-460 SFSFM
+460 GFSFM
-465 SWPVL
+465 SWPIL
-470 LVIGAIALLAYGIY
+470 LVVGVIALLAYGIY

-490 DDIKAAIMNTMAF
+490 DDIKAAIMDTTAF
-503 KVVSIAVQAF
+503 KVMSIAIRAVGL
-513 AAVAIQAWEWIS
+513 VAIQAWEWMS
-525 NKWTEFTDY
+525 EKWQQFTGF
-534 ISDTLVFKTLC
+534 ISDTHAFKSL
-545 LMAEMVG
+545 LIIIKVVSNAFG
-552 EAFSQAWDL
+552 EAWELISNGWDAVCNFFGDSPIDKTFEAMGNSIKAIFSS
-561 IIEGWENLTVWFDD
+561 VWQ
-575 FSFTDSFAAM
+575 SITDSF
-585 AKGITDIFSGVW
+585 KS
-597 TWLEESFTR
+597 
-606 VYNGIVDVLNYLPG
+606 VYNNIVETLNYLPG
-620 VNIETKST
+620 VNIETKAT
-628 GAVDGAPATASAA
+628 GTADGTPAPAGAA

-651 IEKGG
+651 VEKGG

-662 NNRTQSVDNSRRFD
+662 NNRTQSVDNSKRYD
-676 NVNITVTNGM
+676 TVNINVTNGM
-686 SPTDLAEWT
+686 SPQNLAEWT